1 MDRKF
6 EILLQTRKNL
16 LSLLEGLSPVQMNHI
31 PPGFN
36 NNLAWNLGHVI
47 VTQQLLCYRMSD
59 LACRVPD
66 AMIETYRKGSR
77 PAGSVSEQ
85 EIRELKGLALSTIA
99 KLAQDHEQG
108 LFQSYQRYE
117 TSYGIVLH
125 SIAEVIQF
133 LPAHEG
139 LHLGYCMAMKK
150 SL

>member
-16 LSLLEGLSPVQMNHI
+16 LSLLEGLSPAQMNHI

-99 KLAQDHEQG
+99 KPWPKT
-108 LFQSYQRYE
+108 
-117 TSYGIVLH
+117 TSRAFFKAT
-125 SIAEVIQF
+125 SATK
-133 LPAHEG
+133 PATASS
-139 LHLGYCMAMKK
+139 CTA
-150 SL
+150 